1 MRAWIASV
9 CKKRLYPCPHGT
21 CGPERK
27 TKWINYKMMVVI
39 LENKKE
45 YGDTVKPNLSKE
57 EEDRNGI

>member
-1 MRAWIASV
+1 
-9 CKKRLYPCPHGT
+9 
-21 CGPERK
+21 
-27 TKWINYKMMVVI
+27 MVVI